1 MVLASPLD
9 LKWKIAKV
17 HPKGARVDLQD
28 QDEENL
34 VGALIK
40 IRTSISKEKG
50 KEAMTSSRD
59 MGILID
65 IWNPS
70 KRTPRRMTW
79 RKVIM
84 GIRMNLLKE
93 L

>member
-1 MVLASPLD
+1 LD
-9 LKWKIAKV
+9 LKWKTAKV
-17 HPKGARVDLQD
+17 HPKGGRVDLQD

-40 IRTSISKEKG
+40 IRTSIIKEKG
-50 KEAMTSSRD
+50 KEAMISSRD
-59 MGILID
+59 MWILIE

-70 KRTPRRMTW
+70 KRTPWRMTW